1 MKLTLMEDEIVDMLI
16 EDYDVDEM
24 DAHDA
29 VIAAK
34 VLELIKVDESV
45 DTNAERIYTHKQC
58 WDSN

>member
-1 MKLTLMEDEIVDMLI
+1 MNLILAEDEIIDFLI

-34 VLELIKVDESV
+34 VLDLIDPKASKED
-45 DTNAERIYTHKQC
+45 NAEKIYGTAKC
-58 WDSN
+58 WS

>member
-1 MKLTLMEDEIVDMLI
+1 MKLTLMEDEIIDMLI

-34 VLELIKVDESV
+34 VLDLIKVDEPV
-45 DTNAERIYTHKQC
+45 GINAERIYTNKQC
-58 WDSN
+58 WDN